1 MSTDCTSLWQMLA
14 FCSIRFF
21 GSYKLAT
28 MRPQS
33 SHPTLV
39 RMFQCLR
46 HVTSGTRELFR
57 EVAGVV
63 SL

>member
-1 MSTDCTSLWQMLA
+1 MSTDCSSLWQMLA

-33 SHPTLV
+33 SHPTLL
-39 RMFQCLR
+39 RMLQCLQY
-46 HVTSGTRELFR
+46 VSYGTHELFG